1 MTREQEQLAVE
12 LDGLAQRMYEYF
24 QQVLDSIN
32 RIADVYGLRELAAKA
47 KAAAEAE
54 TDATPPP
61 PEPEWKPGQYVK
73 LTNPDTKER
82 VIAERSDDNAGWLIP
97 GAVIIYGDNEV
108 TDVEP
113 VAALTAEDARD
124 LGEGRGIGSFE
135 RFFRERGLDL

>member
-12 LDGLAQRMYEYF
+12 LDGLAQRMRQYF

-61 PEPEWKPGQYVK
+61 PEPEW
-73 LTNPDTKER
+73 
-82 VIAERSDDNAGWLIP
+82 
-97 GAVIIYGDNEV
+97 
-108 TDVEP
+108 P
-113 VAALTAEDARD
+113 VVVLTAEDVRE
-124 LGEGRGIGSFE
+124 LGEFVASRAHDAATQINV
-135 RFFRERGLDL
+135 RDFFRERGLDL